1 VRSSDFV
8 ALQLHNAVGFR
19 QTIAP
24 SRTQAR
30 ASQRVRL
37 TTAAA
42 RAMPSWASSRAC
54 TLAPWLAT
62 LPAQAAKQHSNAR
75 SLLPK
80 SSIDA
85 RQMFAI
91 AAIFA
96 AAPLVIALYAYAGYP
111 LILWIVASVRPRGS
125 SARNTARWPS
135 VTITVPVYNALSSIG
150 ATLES
155 LLELDYPRDRLQ
167 ILVISDASTDRTD
180 DVVRRFAE
188 RGVELLRLPE
198 RRGKTAAENA
208 ALTASRG
215 EILVNVD
222 STILIPAES
231 LKKLVGVFDDP
242 TIGVASGRD
251 VSVGTADN
259 HGTFAESGYVGY
271 EMWVRDLETRV
282 GSIVGASGCFY
293 GSRRHVH
300 GRPLPPGLSWDF
312 AAALVAR
319 KQGYRSV
326 SVPAAI
332 CIVPRSAQIRTELRR
347 KVRTMARG
355 LSTLFYHR
363 ELMNPLRYGGFAL
376 MLISHKLLRWLP
388 YLLAPIAYVALCLLA
403 VESVSA
409 RALLGVLSAVLIA
422 GIVGIRH
429 RNSAPARPVALA
441 GFVVAVFSAGFLAWW
456 EALRQTQMATWEPT
470 PRPGAQT

>member
-1 VRSSDFV
+1 
-8 ALQLHNAVGFR
+8 
-19 QTIAP
+19 
-24 SRTQAR
+24 
-30 ASQRVRL
+30 
-37 TTAAA
+37 
-42 RAMPSWASSRAC
+42 MPR
-54 TLAPWLAT
+54 
-62 LPAQAAKQHSNAR
+62 
-75 SLLPK
+75 
-80 SSIDA
+80 
-85 RQMFAI
+85 MFAL
-91 AAIFA
+91 AAMLA
-96 AAPLVIALYAYAGYP
+96 AAPLVIALYAYAVYP

-125 SARNTARWPS
+125 SARDTARWPS
-135 VTITVPVYNALSSIG
+135 VTITVPVYNAQSSIG

-167 ILVISDASTDRTD
+167 ILVISDASTDSTD
-180 DVVRRFAE
+180 GVVRRFAD

-208 ALTASRG
+208 ALAASRG

-222 STILIPAES
+222 STILVPAQS
-231 LKKLVGVFDDP
+231 LKKLVRVFDDP

-251 VSVGTADN
+251 VSVGAADN
-259 HGTFAESGYVGY
+259 QGTLAESGYVGY

-332 CIVPRSAQIRTELRR
+332 CMVPRSAQIRTELRR

-470 PRPGAQT
+470 PRPRVQT